1 MLEPTHPSYQKRI
14 LAASEMLCF
23 VQRMVRALFL
33 QNMKRKDGLSGRAVV
48 SSGRTV
54 VWIPAGDGE
63 RERFP
68 FLAGAE
74 QQKKW

>member
-1 MLEPTHPSYQKRI
+1 M
-14 LAASEMLCF
+14 A
-23 VQRMVRALFL
+23 FL
-33 QNMKRKDGLSGRAVV
+33 GERWYLQ
-48 SSGRTV
+48 GRTV

>member
-1 MLEPTHPSYQKRI
+1 
-14 LAASEMLCF
+14 MLCF

-33 QNMKRKDGLSGRAVV
+33 QDMKRKGGLSGSVVV
-48 SSGRTV
+48 SADRAV
-54 VWIPAGDGE
+54 VWIPAGDGG

-68 FLAGAE
+68 FLGGAE